1 MLDPSHENSSIQTKP
16 TMSWFST
23 LHHGISLF
31 FSSQLFGHVI
41 MFTVLNLYGGFS
53 ILSTY
58 SLKNMN
64 PVVFATLRAMITAMT
79 LIPVCL
85 VVDRNYSF
93 VKHKSIRKQG
103 QYEEIEPI
111 SSSSSSSLRS
121 QVSHYGRLFWNK
133 FPTMKQLT
141 QLCSCGI
148 FLMLNQIF
156 YTTGMYL
163 TSPVIAAVFQPA
175 VAVFTCLFSVLLKR
189 EKSSVWKFLG
199 VMVAAVGAVSM
210 LVINTLTTNHSTSK
224 STTSSSSSSE
234 YEWMYGVAGTCC
246 FIANTLSYSFYL
258 ITQKTL
264 LDKGIPPITITTYSF
279 CTECVFLGLLG
290 AFFFPFFYP
299 KKVTLLGWV
308 GLFYAGIAQG
318 SVSFTLGTY
327 AAKLLSPAV
336 ISVYSCVNPI
346 IAALYTLV
354 FLGKVSSPWVL
365 IGIVLITLGVFLVSF
380 ARYRENKN
388 ALQEQHKSTT
398 ITITEENKKE
408 LVLLKQTNT

>member
-1 MLDPSHENSSIQTKP
+1 MLANEDPSIQLQP
-16 TMSWFST
+16 TVSYFQT
-23 LHHGISLF
+23 LKHWIKLF
-31 FSSQLFGHVI
+31 FSSQLFGHLI
-41 MFTVLNLYGGFS
+41 MLTVLNLYGGFS

-64 PVVFATLRAMITAMT
+64 PVVFATLRAMITAIT

-85 VVDRNYSF
+85 IVDRNYSF
-93 VKHKSIRKQG
+93 SKHKSNAASKQG
-103 QYEEIEPI
+103 QQIEEPI
-111 SSSSSSSLRS
+111 YSFRS
-121 QVSHYGRLFWNK
+121 HASHYWTQFWNK
-133 FPTMKQLT
+133 FPTQKQFK

-199 VMVAAVGAVSM
+199 VVVAAVGAVSM
-210 LVINTLTTNHSTSK
+210 LLINTLTSNTTTSTS
-224 STTSSSSSSE
+224 SNNNTNNNN
-234 YEWMYGVAGTCC
+234 EWIYGVAGTLC
-246 FIANTLSYSFYL
+246 FIANTFSYSFYL

-279 CTECVFLGLLG
+279 CTECVFLAFLG
-290 AFFFPFFYP
+290 AFFLPFFHP
-299 KKVTLLGWV
+299 KKVSPMGWF

-327 AAKLLSPAV
+327 AARLLSPAV
-336 ISVYSCVNPI
+336 ISVYSCVNPV
-346 IAALYTLV
+346 IAAVYTFI
-354 FLGKVSSPWVL
+354 FLGKLSSPWVL
-365 IGIVLITLGVFLVSF
+365 IGVVLITLGVFLVSF
-380 ARYRENKN
+380 ARYRENKK
-388 ALQEQHKSTT
+388 AWSEQAAKVII
-398 ITITEENKKE
+398 ITTEESKE
-408 LVLLKQTNT
+408 ELEIIQK